1 MKELSYFKLTKAEPQ
16 AALWAGLML
25 MLIIMLVAFTSQRAA
40 NSTGATPSTAAAQ
53 MNASRQ
59 QQNLF
64 QTLQQAFA
72 VEGQQGLVSVSK
84 TRTHIQLVINARQ
97 LFPPHGTELST
108 TGRTA
113 LNRLTQGLKALPAAS
128 YQQIQIEVH
137 AKHDGYNSLNYPH
150 DIWEVSSGQTVSVLK
165 YLAATTNLEPR
176 LFSAHSYT
184 DSPMLTVSRSE
195 PKNVRDPQLAVN
207 IFLVAR

>member
-1 MKELSYFKLTKAEPQ
+1 MKELSYSKLTKAEPQ
-16 AALWAGLML
+16 AAIWAGLML
-25 MLIIMLVAFTSQRAA
+25 MVIIMLVAFISQRAA
-40 NSTGATPSTAAAQ
+40 NSTGATPTAAAQ
-53 MNASRQ
+53 MNVARQ

-84 TRTHIQLVINARQ
+84 TRTHIQFVINARQ

-108 TGRTA
+108 TGRTV

-137 AKHDGYNSLNYPH
+137 AKHEGYNSVSYPH

-165 YLAATTNLEPR
+165 YLAATTNLEAR

-184 DSPMLTVSRSE
+184 DSPLLTVSRSE

-207 IFLVAR
+207 IFLVAH